1 MSNTVNH
8 QPAGPAVRTAATLAA
23 IATIVTVVTQI
34 AYVTVQG
41 ETITAQLIWGTE
53 VVAFAAVAL
62 FGLAG
67 ALEAPAHRIGWSA
80 LALFGLFNTVQAGM
94 GLTMFGPLQEGGEAL
109 AGAFQAVLAGAFFF
123 YFAGKVMVGI
133 AALSFGLGA
142 FRFGNAGAK
151 TVGALAALS
160 GIAALGTNLYGMV
173 AGREGIVQTAGA
185 TGTAA
190 ALFVALAIL
199 LRPHA
204 TLDR

>member
-67 ALEAPAHRIGWSA
+67 AVEAPTSRYGAR
-80 LALFGLFNTVQAGM
+80 ALFGLFNTVQAGM